1 VDGIHDMGGM
11 AGFGSVD
18 VAAVESGHDGWEARA
33 QVVALVSGGMSR
45 FGIEQIPPDKYL
57 NSTYAERWLI
67 CAETKLVGKGQV
79 DAAGLARWKARFES
93 NQDLLPPR
101 TEDAE
106 GLAQLQELV
115 LTTPLM
121 QQVHNPQF
129 EVGDRVRVR
138 RMRPEPHNRCP
149 RFVRGAIGEVERVP
163 GSDPLPDVP
172 NSSDKVEPVYTVRF
186 ESVDLWGDQT
196 DAGEPPFDL
205 LIDLWQSYLEAA

>member
-1 VDGIHDMGGM
+1 MGGM
-11 AGFGSVD
+11 AGFGPID
-18 VAAVESGHDGWEARA
+18 VAAVESGHEGWEARA
-33 QVVALVSGGMSR
+33 QVVALVSRGMSR

-67 CAETKLVGKGQV
+67 CAETKLLRTGQV
-79 DAAGLARWKARFES
+79 DAAGLARWKELFES
-93 NQDLLPPR
+93 DQDLLPPR

-106 GLAQLQELV
+106 GLTQMQELV

-121 QQVHNPQF
+121 QEVQNPQF

-149 RFVRGAIGEVERVP
+149 RFVRGATGEVERVP
-163 GSDPLPDVP
+163 GSEPLPDVA
-172 NSSDKVEPVYTVRF
+172 NSDTAEPVYTVRF
-186 ESVDLWGDQT
+186 ESVDLWGDQA